1 MTDVLSGNIT
11 KLNLKLVLLCFCGK
25 YFHHIL
31 RFIVVFS
38 WYNELLEFK
47 TWGYSMKKKYKNL
60 SKYIFISLLLT
71 MMFIHYLIPEA
82 YANTQLK
89 LVVDGQEI
97 SADPEPFI
105 KDGRTLVPIR
115 VIAENLNAEVIW
127 DNDNRIVHISK
138 GDNEV
143 LLRIDSNLVEY
154 TNENGTNYSLIDVA
168 PLIKE
173 DRTFVPIRLVSNVLG
188 AGIEWNNDERKVIVD
203 SSQKTEFTPFFDVQI
218 SSVEQGQVIEGT
230 TYLETTSNSSAP
242 AGFAEIKYLLLDQ
255 DTAKGF
261 VIARGTDFA
270 TSYKWLPA
278 MEDNGDKILV
288 AAFYDES
295 GNFLAGDA
303 IPVKVEVN
311 PQINITGITENQ
323 LITADRVPLGA
334 ELNFSAAYVK
344 YEIINPDTD
353 AYYISPEL
361 DPLGGFTMIPVM
373 EDNGNMSVKII
384 AYDTKGV
391 AYESNYVNVK
401 VNVDRK
407 LNLGGVVDNQT
418 IDGSV
423 TLFVSRNFNVSETEY
438 VAVDSKTGAE
448 TVLFK
453 KGYGSYSWFPG
464 PDMAGQ
470 KWIYARVKDTAGN
483 TYTSE
488 SIPVNVTGT
497 AKVLL
502 QGVGPEQV
510 VSGTVSIKVKSN
522 VVLDSIKYILTNLS
536 TGETKAV
543 GQGTDYLAE
552 YSYTPG
558 DGDAGSWSIRAEGT
572 YAGEIIKTEEVK
584 YTIYTGKLYTAL
596 PIIEKDKFMNFASGL
611 AEDTKRATGMSAALQ
626 TAQAI
631 LETGWGQSIPV
642 DKYDGQLS
650 NNLFGIKGTG
660 TSGSVTS
667 NTWEEY
673 NGVSFRIDA
682 EFRAYNNVRES
693 WDDHN
698 DLLLT
703 KSRYEPFR
711 QVMFD
716 STQGAWALRRCG
728 YATDSSYSLKLINI
742 INRYNLKALD
752 ETTI

>member
-1 MTDVLSGNIT
+1 
-11 KLNLKLVLLCFCGK
+11 
-25 YFHHIL
+25 
-31 RFIVVFS
+31 
-38 WYNELLEFK
+38 
-47 TWGYSMKKKYKNL
+47 MKKKYNKL

-71 MMFIHYLIPEA
+71 VMFIHYLIPDV
-82 YANTQLK
+82 YADTPLK
-89 LVVDGQEI
+89 LVIDGQEV

-105 KDGRTLVPIR
+105 KDDRTLVPIR
-115 VIAENLNAEVIW
+115 VIAENLNAEVSW

-138 GDNEV
+138 GDIQIE
-143 LLRIDSNLVEY
+143 LRIDSNMVEY
-154 TNENGTNYSLIDVA
+154 TNENGTSYSLIDVA

-188 AGIEWNNDERKVIVD
+188 AGIEWNNDERTVIVD
-203 SSQKTEFTPFFDVQI
+203 SSQKTEFTPFFDVEI
-218 SSVEQGQVIEGT
+218 SSVEPGQVIEGT
-230 TYLETTSNSSAP
+230 TFLETTLNSSAP
-242 AGFAEIKYLLLDQ
+242 VGSVEIKYLLLDQ

-270 TSYKWLPA
+270 SSYKWMPS

-288 AAFYDES
+288 AAFYDKN

-303 IPVKVEVN
+303 IPVKVEIN
-311 PQINITGITENQ
+311 PQINLTGITEGQ

-344 YEIINPDTD
+344 YEIINPDTG

-373 EDNGNMSVKII
+373 EDNGNMSIKVIT
-384 AYDTKGV
+384 YDIKGQ

-401 VNVDRK
+401 VKVKRK
-407 LNLGGVVDNQT
+407 LNLGGVVENQT

-423 TLFVSRNFNVSETEY
+423 TLFTSRNFNVSETEY
-438 VAVDSKTGAE
+438 IAVDTKTGAE
-448 TVLFK
+448 TVLYK
-453 KGYGSYSWFPG
+453 NGYGSYSWFPG
-464 PDMAGQ
+464 PDMAGD
-470 KWIYARVKDTAGN
+470 KLLYARVKDTSGK
-483 TYTSE
+483 TYTSDR
-488 SIPVNVTGT
+488 IPVNVTGN

-502 QGVGPEQV
+502 QGVGPGQV
-510 VSGTVSIKVKSN
+510 VSGTVSLKVKSN

-536 TGETKAV
+536 TGETKVV
-543 GQGTDYLAE
+543 GQVANYLEE

-558 DGDAGSWSIRAEGT
+558 DGDAGSWSIRAEGK
-572 YAGEIIKTEEVK
+572 YAGKIIKTEEVK
-584 YTIYTGKLYTAL
+584 FTIYTEKLYTAL
-596 PIIEKDKFMNFASGL
+596 PIIEKDKFMDFASQL
-611 AEDTKRATGMSAALQ
+611 AKDTKDVTGMSAALQ

-631 LETGWGQSIPV
+631 LETGWGQSVPV
-642 DKYDGQLS
+642 DKYDGQFS
-650 NNLFGIKGTG
+650 NNLFGIKGKG
-660 TSGSVTS
+660 SSGSVIS

-682 EFRAYNNVRES
+682 EFRAYNNVSES
-693 WDDHN
+693 WADHN
-698 DLLLT
+698 ELLLT

-752 ETTI
+752 ETTV